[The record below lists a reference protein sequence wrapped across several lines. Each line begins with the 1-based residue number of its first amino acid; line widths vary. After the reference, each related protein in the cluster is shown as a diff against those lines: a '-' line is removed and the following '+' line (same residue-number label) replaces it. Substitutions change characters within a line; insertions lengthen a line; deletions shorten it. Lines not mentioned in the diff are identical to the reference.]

1 MITTGLQLTAALYL
15 AAGIAAWLGVLLRA
29 ERTARAGV
37 ALLAA
42 GALVH
47 TGTFVAFHLE
57 QPPPPLTDLPAAISL
72 MAWASVL
79 FLLVWLVV
87 LRRARL
93 ASLVGLVAPAAFVGT
108 FFAALVMPHAPA
120 TPLEGVSSSWP
131 HFHVLL
137 ASTGLSLLGVACLAG
152 LAFLT
157 VDRALKHHR
166 RVRPSWPSLE
176 ALDRVNRVAL
186 ALGFLLLTL
195 GVATGMLWVESEY
208 GRPWMG
214 TPHEIGSALAWAIYA
229 VLVTIRFGSRQ
240 RGRRAAV
247 AAIAGFAFLFCAVIG
262 VSILV

>member
-29 ERTARAGV
+29 ERTARAAV
-37 ALLAA
+37 TLLAA

-57 QPPPPLTDLPAAISL
+57 KPPPPLTDLPAAVSL
-72 MAWASVL
+72 MAWASVV
-79 FLLVWLVV
+79 FLLAWLVV
-87 LRRARL
+87 LRHARL

-108 FFAALVMPHAPA
+108 FFAALVMPRAPV
-120 TPLEGVSSSWP
+120 TSLESVSSSWP

-137 ASTGLSLLGVACLAG
+137 ASPGLSLLGVACLAG
-152 LAFLT
+152 LAFLA

-208 GRPWMG
+208 GRPWTG

-247 AAIAGFAFLFCAVIG
+247 AAIAGFAFLFFAVIG